1 MPHVALA
8 GEPVREGVANRF
20 WTGWLRIGLIGNPSV
35 EGGNL
40 FRLHPDL
47 DLNAGLLPAGST
59 RAHVVP

>member
-1 MPHVALA
+1 VPHVALA
-8 GEPVREGVANRF
+8 CEPGRESVPDRLR
-20 WTGWLRIGLIGNPSV
+20 TGWLRIGLISNPSV
-35 EGGNL
+35 ERDNL